1 MKDKRNWS
9 SELKQENVSI
19 GLDKISHKLDG
30 KVVCLHTDM
39 KYSVPDALTVYLVTK
54 FKELGIKKL
63 ILTSFPISDEPEE
76 WADLLEGE
84 KYVIEKVPSKLT
96 EDDCYQSVAVEQF
109 LAKHKETFKVKD
121 NSKQAAHIKLIKAAD
136 IVIGFPSVNILEP
149 YVRMIDK
156 YNKNFIIGGYVT
168 EENFMDYLDA
178 FQMRKFE
185 ITATEKFQIN
195 ETFNNYNGSLIWLD
209 NFDKVYTPHYFTDE
223 DDSNFDRVC

>member
-19 GLDKISHKLDG
+19 GLDKVSYKLDG
-30 KVVCLHTDM
+30 KVVCLHTEM
-39 KYSVPDALTVYLVTK
+39 KYGVPDALTVYMVTN

-63 ILTSFPISDEPEE
+63 IITNFPISDEPEE

-96 EDDCYQSVAVEQF
+96 DSDSYTSVTVEQF

-149 YVRMIDK
+149 YVKMICN

-168 EENFMDYLDA
+168 DENFNDYIET

-185 ITATEKFQIN
+185 MAASDKVQIS
-195 ETFNNYNGSLIWLD
+195 EGFCRYDGSLIWLD
-209 NFDKVYTPHYFTDE
+209 NFDKFKPVYFA
-223 DDSNFDRVC
+223 DDFYACGGEEM